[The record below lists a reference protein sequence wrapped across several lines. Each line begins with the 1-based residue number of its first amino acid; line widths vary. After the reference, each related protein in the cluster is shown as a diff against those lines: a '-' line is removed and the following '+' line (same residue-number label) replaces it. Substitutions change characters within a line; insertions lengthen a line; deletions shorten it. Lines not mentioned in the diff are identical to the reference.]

1 MASKVSILL
10 LLTVHLL
17 AAQTF
22 AQELIAW
29 QRQQQQQQQQ
39 QLQLQQQLLLQQ
51 QQHQRNPR
59 PELGLRSLPGNP
71 WTQNNQEAISDVV
84 AVDLTKREPVTPPP
98 NRPPPV
104 FSYMD
109 RFSSELFKEIIK
121 SQSQQNVVFSPF
133 SVHALLALIYGA
145 SDGKTFRELQKAGEF
160 SKNAMAVAQDFESVI
175 KYKKHLEGADL
186 TLATKVYYNRELG
199 GVNHSYDEYAK
210 FYFSAGTEAVD
221 MQNAK
226 DTAAKINAWVMDTT
240 RNKIRDLVTPTD
252 VDPQTQA
259 LLVNAVYF
267 QGRWEH
273 EFATMDTSPYDF
285 QHTNGR
291 ISKVAMMFNDDVYGL
306 AELPELGATAL
317 ELAYKDS
324 ATSML
329 ILLPNET
336 TGLGKMLQQLSRP
349 EFDLNRVAHRL
360 RRQSVAVRLPKFQF
374 EFEQDMTEPLKNL
387 GVHQMFTPN
396 SQVTKLMDQPV
407 RVSKI
412 LQKAYINVG
421 EAGTEASAA
430 SYAKFVPLSL
440 PPKPTEFVANRPFV
454 FAVRTPA
461 SVLFIGHVE
470 YPTPMSV

>member
-17 AAQTF
+17 ATQTF
-22 AQELIAW
+22 AQELTAW
-29 QRQQQQQQQQ
+29 QRQQQLQLQQQQRQQQQQQQQ
-39 QLQLQQQLLLQQ
+39 L
-51 QQHQRNPR
+51 NPR
-59 PELGLRSLPGNP
+59 PELGLRSRMYPENR
-71 WTQNNQEAISDVV
+71 WNNQNNQEAISDVV
-84 AVDLTKREPVTPPP
+84 AVDLTKSEPVTPPP
-98 NRPPPV
+98 TRPPPV

-133 SVHALLALIYGA
+133 SVHALMALVYGA
-145 SDGKTFRELQKAGEF
+145 SDGKTYRELKKAGEF

-175 KYKKHLEGADL
+175 KYKMHLEGADL
-186 TLATKVYYNRELG
+186 TLATKSTTTGSWV
-199 GVNHSYDEYAK
+199 A
-210 FYFSAGTEAVD
+210 AGTEAVD
-221 MQNAK
+221 MQNGK
-226 DTAAKINAWVMDTT
+226 DTAARINAWVMDQT
-240 RNKIRDLVTPTD
+240 RNKIRELVTPAD

-259 LLVNAVYF
+259 LFVNAVYF
-267 QGRWEH
+267 KGRWEH
-273 EFATMDTSPYDF
+273 EFATMDTSPSDF
-285 QHTNGR
+285 QHSNGR
-291 ISKVAMMFNDDVYGL
+291 ISKVAMMYNDDVYGL

-329 ILLPNET
+329 ILLPNQT
-336 TGLGKMLQQLSRP
+336 TGLAKMLQQLSRP
-349 EFDLNRVAHRL
+349 EFDLNYVAHRL
-360 RRQSVAVRLPKFQF
+360 RRQPVAVRLPKFQF
-374 EFEQDMTEPLKNL
+374 EFEQDMTQPLKDL

-396 SQVTKLMDQPV
+396 SQVTKLLDHPV

-440 PPKPTEFVANRPFV
+440 PPKPTEFVANHPFV
-454 FAVRTPA
+454 FAVRTPT

-470 YPTPMSV
+470 YPTPVSV